1 MYYRIWGLGLLIL
14 RLISMLGLG
23 FPDNFNLRF
32 RILGLGF
39 DFSVT
44 NNFHVRFKTCVWR
57 FNVRFKTCVW
67 RFNVRFKVY
76 YIPYMVDFYVLT

>member
-57 FNVRFKTCVW
+57 FNVRFK
-67 RFNVRFKVY
+67 VY